1 MFKNKKVRSILQI
14 ALSIALL
21 SYLIWRTG
29 PGEVLNTLTNI
40 SWTWYLPAFFLFML
54 NLVIRA
60 YRWYILL
67 HTLNERSSFPFLVYL
82 YFVGFFAN
90 NFIPSGFGGDVVK
103 IASLRQTY
111 GRGTEAL
118 SSVVMDRV
126 TGLLGSALIAMV
138 ALIWNAISHTTSIE
152 LPWGL
157 WLAIIVISFGM
168 PAAFAILRWLKPLD
182 WLTKYVPKVQRIPKF
197 NKVEE
202 LAETV
207 QRYPLEAIGRSLLTS
222 LPFTLILII
231 IQYLIAR
238 ALDVNLPIAVFS
250 LFVPIISILNLLPIS
265 FNGLGVR
272 EGVYQFLFVPIGV
285 ASTSAVAMSLAFYF
299 VRFTAGIVGGI
310 LYGIRSLM
318 SMTKTP
324 QTKNL

>member
-1 MFKNKKVRSILQI
+1 MFKDRRIRSILQI
-14 ALSIALL
+14 ALSVSLL
-21 SYLIWRTG
+21 SYLIWRVG
-29 PGEVLNTLTNI
+29 PGEVLSTLTNI
-40 SWTWYLPAFFLFML
+40 SWAWYLPAFFLFMI

-67 HTLNERSSFPFLVYL
+67 NTLNEKSSFPYLVYL

-103 IASLRQTY
+103 VVSLRQTY

-126 TGLLGSALIAMV
+126 TGLLGSALIALV
-138 ALIWNAISHTTSIE
+138 ALIWNTISHTTNIE
-152 LPWGL
+152 LPTAL
-157 WLAIIVISFGM
+157 WVAIFAISFGM
-168 PAAFAILRWLKPLD
+168 PTAFAMLRWLNPIN
-182 WLTKYVPKVQRIPKF
+182 WLTKWIPQVKRIPKF
-197 NKVEE
+197 DKVEE
-202 LAETV
+202 LAKTV
-207 QRYPLEAIGRSLLTS
+207 QRYPMNAIGKSLLTS
-222 LPFTLILII
+222 LPFTIILIS

-238 ALDVNLPIAVFS
+238 ALGVNLPIAVFS

-285 ASTSAVAMSLAFYF
+285 PNTSAVAMSLAFYF
-299 VRFTAGIVGGI
+299 VRFTAGIVGGVM
-310 LYGIRSLM
+310 YGIRSLYG
-318 SMTKTP
+318 MTETP
-324 QTKNL
+324 STENL

>member
-14 ALSIALL
+14 ALSITLL
-21 SYLIWRTG
+21 SYLIWRAG
-29 PGEVLNTLTNI
+29 PGEVLKTLTNI
-40 SWTWYLPAFFLFML
+40 SWAWYLPAFFLFL
-54 NLVIRA
+54 VNLIIRA

-67 HTLNERSSFPFLVYL
+67 KTLNERSSFLYLVYL

-90 NFIPSGFGGDVVK
+90 NFIPSGFGGDVIKVV
-103 IASLRQTY
+103 SLRRTY

-126 TGLLGSALIAMV
+126 TGLLGSALIAFA
-138 ALIWNAISHTTSIE
+138 ALIWNAISHTTNIE

-157 WLAIIVISFGM
+157 WAAIFIISFGM
-168 PAAFAILRWLKPLD
+168 PAAFATVRWVKPIK
-182 WLTKYVPKVQRIPKF
+182 WLTVHFPKVQRIPKF

-202 LAETV
+202 LAGTV
-207 QRYPLEAIGRSLLTS
+207 QRYPLAAIGRSLLIS
-222 LPFTLILII
+222 LPFTIILII
-231 IQYLIAR
+231 IQYLIAK
-238 ALDVNLPIAVFS
+238 ALDVHLPIAVFS

-285 ASTSAVAMSLAFYF
+285 PSTSAVAMSLAFYF
-299 VRFTAGIVGGI
+299 VRFTTGLVGGV
-310 LYGIRSLM
+310 LYGLHSLM
-318 SMTKTP
+318 AMNETP
-324 QTKNL
+324 HTENL